1 MFGGREMRYLLAVL
15 LLLFTACGGGEL
27 KEKVG
32 KQTTLKVAL
41 AYKPRSF
48 DPHKHTDSATLAVTK
63 QIYTNLFSLDEKGD
77 VVPELVESYEI
88 KEDSSIILKLKKGVF
103 FHNGDELKAED
114 VKKSLE
120 RNLNIPVSRV
130 LVEAIEHIEVIDDY
144 TLKIYQSNAPSILL
158 HNLAHSSTA
167 IVKEIPKNTQE
178 IDLVGTGPY
187 SIKDWSLSERVV
199 LGSFD
204 KFYGEKPKMKE
215 VVFQTI
221 PETSNRLIALE
232 TKEIDIAYD
241 ISSNDI
247 KGIEKNPNLKVIN
260 KVSLGSDFITI
271 NTRKLTDKR
280 IRQAIE
286 YAIDKK
292 ALIDTVYEGYGEIP
306 KSILAP
312 VVFGYDENAKPR
324 EFNREKAKELLKE
337 AGAKNLKL
345 TLWIYD
351 EPSRQQM
358 AQIIQANLKEV
369 GIDVE
374 INVLE
379 VSSFLQYTGM
389 GEHHMLIGLW
399 YMSTGDA
406 DYGFYPLLHSTS
418 AGPVGNRSFY
428 SNSEVDN
435 LLDKARKTTSV
446 AVRKENYKR
455 VQEIIGD
462 EVPLFP
468 IAYKNYII
476 GLQKNI
482 KGFIFNPNGNHE
494 LYKVN
499 ISNSDK

>member
-1 MFGGREMRYLLAVL
+1 MKYLIAIL
-15 LLLFTACGGGEL
+15 LLIFTACGG
-27 KEKVG
+27 EKSENL
-32 KQTTLKVAL
+32 QEQSTLKVAL

-48 DPHKHTDSATLAVTK
+48 DPHRHTDSATLAVTK

-77 VVPELVESYEI
+77 IVPVLVESYEI
-88 KEDSSIILKLKKGVF
+88 KEDSSIILNLKRGIF
-103 FHNGDELKAED
+103 FHDGQEMKALD

-120 RNLNIPVSRV
+120 RNLTIPVSRI
-130 LVEAIEHIEVIDDY
+130 LVEAIESIEVLDDY
-144 TLKIYQSNAPSILL
+144 SLKINQSNSPSILL

-167 IVKEIPKNTQE
+167 IVKEVEKNE
-178 IDLVGTGPY
+178 KDINLVGTGAY
-187 SIKDWSLSERVV
+187 KIKDWSLSERVE
-199 LGSFD
+199 LERFD

-215 VVFQTI
+215 IVFLTI

-247 KGIEKNPNLKVIN
+247 KGIKKNPNLKVIN
-260 KVSLGSDFITI
+260 EVSLGSDFITI
-271 NTRKLTDKR
+271 NTRKITDKR
-280 IRQAIE
+280 VRQAIE

-292 ALIDTVYEGYGEIP
+292 SLVNTIYEGYGSEA
-306 KSILAP
+306 KSILSP
-312 VVFGYDENAKPR
+312 VVFGYNDDIDTR
-324 EFNREKAKELLKE
+324 EYNIEKSKDLLKE
-337 AGAKNLKL
+337 AGVKNLSL

-389 GEHHMLIGLW
+389 GEHDMLIGLW
-399 YMSTGDA
+399 YVSTGDA

-418 AGPVGNRSFY
+418 AGAVGNRSFY
-428 SNSEVDN
+428 SNQEVDK
-435 LLDKARKTTSV
+435 LLDRARKTTSV
-446 AVRKENYKR
+446 NERKENYKK
-455 VQEIIGD
+455 VQEIISD

-468 IAYKNYII
+468 IAYKNYTI

-482 KGFIFNPNGNHE
+482 EGFIFNPNGNHE
-494 LYKVN
+494 LYKVYIEKTN
-499 ISNSDK
+499 